1 MAAYLRTRQCTPQ
14 PGKIKGF
21 PCLNAGIGTLEIR
34 ISVRR
39 IMRFRS
45 CPALALL
52 FAVALALHA
61 QTASNPIQLTV
72 DLTDAPRKILHA
84 HMTIPVS
91 PGPLTLL
98 YAKWIPG
105 EHMPDGPIDNL
116 AGLFI
121 TANGQQLTWT
131 RDDVNMY
138 AIRLTVP
145 EGVTQL
151 DVKDDFLATAAASG
165 FSAGASTSASLALL
179 SWNELVLYP
188 AGHKDDADIQVQPS
202 VILPQGWQ
210 YGTALTK
217 TGGDATHVDFQTV
230 PLEQLIDS
238 PLLTGKYFIEIVLAP
253 EVSPKHFLDIAAD
266 GPEDLKV
273 SPDAVQ
279 GYSNLVRETGA
290 LYQSRHY
297 TSYHFLVTASD
308 QVAHFGLEHHQSSD
322 DRVPERTF
330 IDDNLELLSADL
342 LPHEFTHSWNGKYRR
357 PAGLATGNYEDP
369 MKGNLLWVYE
379 GLTDYL
385 GNVLAARSKIET
397 AAQYRDYLAQDAATL
412 DYRPGRTWRDLQ
424 DTATAAQILYDYGYG
439 SPWDNWRRNTDY
451 YGEGDLVWL
460 DVDTTIRKLT
470 NDKKSLND
478 FLAAFEGLGGNTGPK
493 VVPYTFDDVV
503 SGLNNVVPYDWAG
516 FLRERLTSKAP
527 HAPLGGIENGGY
539 KLVYSDQPNDY
550 TQAQTAATGTT
561 LAWWSIGIDVTSD
574 GHIDDVLVGSAAD
587 KAKLGPGMQIIAVNG
602 RQFSGQLLNDAIRDA
617 KGNTNP
623 ISLIVANTGT
633 YRVIALDYHDG
644 LRYPHLERVDGTS
657 DRLDDIL
664 KPMTASAK

>member
-1 MAAYLRTRQCTPQ
+1 MHFRLRPLL
-14 PGKIKGF
+14 G
-21 PCLNAGIGTLEIR
+21 
-34 ISVRR
+34 
-39 IMRFRS
+39 
-45 CPALALL
+45 LL
-52 FAVALALHA
+52 FAAAVSLNA
-61 QTASNPIQLTV
+61 QTGANPIRITV

-91 PGPLTLL
+91 PGPVTLL

-121 TANGQQLTWT
+121 TANGQPLAWT

-138 AIRLTVP
+138 AIRVTVP

-188 AGHKDDADIQVQPS
+188 AGHKDDADISVQPS

-217 TGGDATHVDFQTV
+217 TGGDASHIDFDAV
-230 PLEQLIDS
+230 SLEQLIDS
-238 PLLTGKYFIEIVLAP
+238 PLLAGRYFVEIPLAP

-266 GPEDLKV
+266 GPEDLKLT
-273 SPDAVQ
+273 PETIQ

-297 TSYHFLVTASD
+297 ASYHFLVTASD

-322 DRVPERTF
+322 DRVPEKTF
-330 IDDNLELLSADL
+330 VDDNLLLLSADL

-379 GLTDYL
+379 GLTNYL

-424 DTATAAQILYDYGYG
+424 DTATAAQILYMYGDG

-451 YGEGDLVWL
+451 YAEGDLVWL
-460 DVDTTIRKLT
+460 DVDATIRKLT
-470 NDKKSLND
+470 SDKKSLND
-478 FLAAFEGLGGNTGPK
+478 FLAAFEGLGGNTPPK

-503 SGLNNVVPYDWAG
+503 NGLNGVVAYDWAG

-527 HAPLGGIENGGY
+527 HAPVGGIENGGY
-539 KLVYSDQPNDY
+539 KLVYTDQPNEV
-550 TQAQTAATGTT
+550 TQAQMTATGSTQE
-561 LAWWSIGIDVTSD
+561 WWSIGIDVTSD
-574 GHIDDVLVGSAAD
+574 GRIEDVLVGSAAD
-587 KAKLGPGMQIIAVNG
+587 KAQLGPGMQIIAVNG
-602 RQFSGQLLNDAIRDA
+602 RQFSGALLSDAIRDA

-633 YRVIALDYHDG
+633 FRVVALDYHDG
-644 LRYPHLERVDGTS
+644 LRYPHLERVDGTP

-664 KPMTASAK
+664 KPMTEAAK

>member
-1 MAAYLRTRQCTPQ
+1 
-14 PGKIKGF
+14 
-21 PCLNAGIGTLEIR
+21 
-34 ISVRR
+34 
-39 IMRFRS
+39 
-45 CPALALL
+45 
-52 FAVALALHA
+52 
-61 QTASNPIQLTV
+61 
-72 DLTDAPRKILHA
+72 
-84 HMTIPVS
+84 
-91 PGPLTLL
+91 
-98 YAKWIPG
+98 
-105 EHMPDGPIDNL
+105 
-116 AGLFI
+116 
-121 TANGQQLTWT
+121 
-131 RDDVNMY
+131 
-138 AIRLTVP
+138 
-145 EGVTQL
+145 
-151 DVKDDFLATAAASG
+151 
-165 FSAGASTSASLALL
+165 
-179 SWNELVLYP
+179 
-188 AGHKDDADIQVQPS
+188 
-202 VILPQGWQ
+202 
-210 YGTALTK
+210 
-217 TGGDATHVDFQTV
+217 VDFDTV
-230 PLEQLIDS
+230 SLEQLIDS
-238 PLLTGKYFIEIVLAP
+238 PLLTGKYFVEIALAP
-253 EVSPKHFLDIAAD
+253 EVTPKHFLDIAAD

-273 SPDAVQ
+273 SPEAVE

-297 TSYHFLVTASD
+297 NSYHFLVTASD

-330 IDDNLELLSADL
+330 IDDNLQLLSADL

-412 DYRPGRTWRDLQ
+412 DARPGRTWRDLQ
-424 DTATAAQILYDYGYG
+424 DTATGAQILYMYGYG

-493 VVPYTFDDVV
+493 VVQYTFDDVV
-503 SGLNNVVPYDWAG
+503 NGLNNVVAYDWAG
-516 FLRERLTSKAP
+516 FLQQRLTSKSP

-539 KLVYSDQPNDY
+539 KLVYTDQPNDY
-550 TQAQTAATGTT
+550 TQAQMTATGTT
-561 LAWWSIGIDVTSD
+561 LAWWSIGIDVASD
-574 GHIDDVLVGSAAD
+574 GRIDDVLVDSASD

-617 KGNTNP
+617 KGNDNP

-633 YRVIALDYHDG
+633 YRVVGLDYHDG
-644 LRYPHLERVDGTS
+644 LRYPHLERVEGTP

-664 KPMTASAK
+664 KPMTGSAK

>member
-1 MAAYLRTRQCTPQ
+1 
-14 PGKIKGF
+14 
-21 PCLNAGIGTLEIR
+21 
-34 ISVRR
+34 
-39 IMRFRS
+39 MRFRL
-45 CPALALL
+45 CPPFALL
-52 FAVALALHA
+52 FAVALAVHA
-61 QTASNPIQLTV
+61 QTSAIKDDNSTRTAPIKITV

-84 HMTIPVS
+84 HMTIPVT

-98 YAKWIPG
+98 FAKWIPG

-121 TANGQQLTWT
+121 TANGQQLPWT

-138 AIRLTVP
+138 AIRVTVP

-165 FSAGASTSASLALL
+165 FSAGASTSANLALL
-179 SWNELVLYP
+179 SWNEMVLYP
-188 AGHKDDADIQVQPS
+188 AGHKDDADVYVQPS
-202 VILPQGWQ
+202 IVLPEGWQ
-210 YGTALTK
+210 YGTALAK
-217 TGGDATHVDFQTV
+217 TGGDATHVDFETV
-230 PLEQLIDS
+230 SLEQLIDS
-238 PLLTGKYFIEIVLAP
+238 PLLTGKYFVEIALAP
-253 EVSPKHFLDIAAD
+253 EVTPKHFLDIAAD

-273 SPDAVQ
+273 SPEAVE

-297 TSYHFLVTASD
+297 NSYHFLVTASD

-330 IDDNLELLSADL
+330 IDDNLQLLSADL

-412 DYRPGRTWRDLQ
+412 DARPGRTWRDLQ
-424 DTATAAQILYDYGYG
+424 DTATGAQILYMYGYG

-493 VVPYTFDDVV
+493 VVQYTFDDVV
-503 SGLNNVVPYDWAG
+503 NGLNNVVAYDWAG
-516 FLRERLTSKAP
+516 FLQQRLTSKSP

-539 KLVYSDQPNDY
+539 KLVYTDQPNDY
-550 TQAQTAATGTT
+550 TQAQMTATGTT
-561 LAWWSIGIDVTSD
+561 LAWWSIGIDVASD
-574 GHIDDVLVGSAAD
+574 GRIDDVLVDSASD

-617 KGNTNP
+617 KGNDNP

-633 YRVIALDYHDG
+633 YRVVGLDYHDG
-644 LRYPHLERVDGTS
+644 LRYPHLERVEGTP

-664 KPMTASAK
+664 KPMTGSAK

>member
-1 MAAYLRTRQCTPQ
+1 MYFRLRPMFGPIFAAALS
-14 PGKIKGF
+14 
-21 PCLNAGIGTLEIR
+21 L
-34 ISVRR
+34 SV
-39 IMRFRS
+39 
-45 CPALALL
+45 
-52 FAVALALHA
+52 VLHA
-61 QTASNPIQLTV
+61 QTAPIKDDNSTGNAPIKITA
-72 DLTDAPRKILHA
+72 DLTDAPRKIIHA
-84 HMTIPVS
+84 QMTIPVS

-121 TANGQQLTWT
+121 SANGQQLAWV

-138 AIRLTVP
+138 AIRVTVP

-151 DVKDDFLATAAASG
+151 DVKDDFLATAAATG
-165 FSAGASTSASLALL
+165 FSAGASTSANLALL
-179 SWNELVLYP
+179 SWNEVVLYP
-188 AGHKDDADIQVQPS
+188 AGQEPADIFLQPS

-217 TGGDATHVDFQTV
+217 AGGDASHVDFEAV
-230 PLEQLIDS
+230 SLEQLIDS
-238 PLLTGKYFIEIVLAP
+238 PLLSGRYFLEVPLAP
-253 EVSPKHFLDIAAD
+253 EVTPKHFLDVAAD
-266 GPEDLKV
+266 GPEDLKL
-273 SPDAVQ
+273 SPETIN

-297 TSYHFLVTASD
+297 ESYHFLVTASD

-322 DRVPERTF
+322 DRVPEKTF
-330 IDDNLELLSADL
+330 VDDNVLLLSADL

-424 DTATAAQILYDYGYG
+424 DTATAAQILYEA
-439 SPWDNWRRNTDY
+439 SSQWDNWRRNTDY

-460 DVDTTIRKLT
+460 DVDTTIRRLT
-470 NDKKSLND
+470 KEEKSLND
-478 FLAAFEGLGGNTGPK
+478 FLAAFEGLGGNTPPK

-503 SGLNNVVPYDWAG
+503 NGLNAVVAYDWAG
-516 FLRERLTSKAP
+516 FLTERLTSKSPQAP
-527 HAPLGGIENGGY
+527 MGGIENGGY
-539 KLVYSDQPNDY
+539 KLVFTDQPNEI
-550 TQAQTAATGTT
+550 TQASIAATGTT
-561 LAWWSIGIDVTSD
+561 PGWWSIGIDVTSD
-574 GHIDDVLVGSAAD
+574 GHIEDVLVGSPAD
-587 KAKLGPGMQIIAVNG
+587 KAKLGPGMQIVAVNG
-602 RQFSGQLLNDAIRDA
+602 RQFTAQLLGDAIRDA
-617 KGNTNP
+617 KGNSAP
-623 ISLIVANTGT
+623 IELIVVNTGT
-633 YRVIALDYHDG
+633 YRVVGIDYHDG
-644 LRYPHLERVDGTS
+644 QRYPHLERVDGTP
-657 DRLDDIL
+657 DRLDEIL
-664 KPMTASAK
+664 APMTGAPKAHPGE

>member
-1 MAAYLRTRQCTPQ
+1 MHFRLRPLL
-14 PGKIKGF
+14 G
-21 PCLNAGIGTLEIR
+21 
-34 ISVRR
+34 
-39 IMRFRS
+39 
-45 CPALALL
+45 LL
-52 FAVALALHA
+52 FAAVVSLHA
-61 QTASNPIQLTV
+61 QTGSNPIKITV

-84 HMTIPVS
+84 RMTIPVS
-91 PGPLTLL
+91 PGPVTLL

-121 TANGQQLTWT
+121 TANGQPLAWV

-138 AIRLTVP
+138 AVRVTVP

-188 AGHKDDADIQVQPS
+188 AGHKDDADISVQPS

-217 TGGDATHVDFQTV
+217 TGGDAAHIDFDAV
-230 PLEQLIDS
+230 SLEQLIDS
-238 PLLTGKYFIEIVLAP
+238 PLLAGRYFVEIPLAP

-266 GPEDLKV
+266 GPEDLKLT
-273 SPDAVQ
+273 PETIQ

-297 TSYHFLVTASD
+297 ASYHFLVTASD

-322 DRVPERTF
+322 DRVPEKTF
-330 IDDNLELLSADL
+330 VDDNLLLLSADL

-379 GLTDYL
+379 GLTNYL

-424 DTATAAQILYDYGYG
+424 DTATAAQILYLYGDG

-451 YGEGDLVWL
+451 YAEGDLVWL

-470 NDKKSLND
+470 SDKKSLND
-478 FLAAFEGLGGNTGPK
+478 FLAAFEGLGGNTPPR
-493 VVPYTFDDVV
+493 VVPYAFDDVV
-503 SGLNNVVPYDWAG
+503 NGLNGVVAYDWAG

-527 HAPLGGIENGGY
+527 HAPLGGIESGGY
-539 KLVYSDQPNDY
+539 KLVFTDQPNEV
-550 TQAQTAATGTT
+550 TQAQMTATGSTQE
-561 LAWWSIGIDVTSD
+561 WWSIGIDVTSD
-574 GHIDDVLVGSAAD
+574 GRIEDVLVGSAAD
-587 KAKLGPGMQIIAVNG
+587 KAQLGPGMQIIAVNG
-602 RQFSGQLLNDAIRDA
+602 RQFSGALLSDAIRDA

-633 YRVIALDYHDG
+633 FRVVALDYHDG
-644 LRYPHLERVDGTS
+644 LRYPHLERVDGTP

-664 KPMTASAK
+664 KPMTEAAK

>member
-1 MAAYLRTRQCTPQ
+1 MH
-14 PGKIKGF
+14 
-21 PCLNAGIGTLEIR
+21 
-34 ISVRR
+34 
-39 IMRFRS
+39 FRS
-45 CPALALL
+45 GSAMGLL
-52 FAVALALHA
+52 FAAALSLPA
-61 QTASNPIQLTV
+61 QTASNPIHLTV
-72 DLTDAPRKILHA
+72 DLTEAPRKILHA

-98 YAKWIPG
+98 YPKWIPG
-105 EHMPDGPIDNL
+105 EHMPDGPIDDL

-121 TANGQQLTWT
+121 TANGQQLSWV

-138 AIRLTVP
+138 AIHLTVP
-145 EGVTQL
+145 EGVTEL
-151 DVKDDFLATAAASG
+151 DVKDDFLATAGATG
-165 FSAGASTSASLALL
+165 FSAGASTSANLAML

-188 AGHKDDADIQVQPS
+188 SGHKDDADIYVEPS

-217 TGGDATHVDFQTV
+217 AGGDNAHVDFSTV
-230 PLEQLIDS
+230 SLERLIDS
-238 PLLTGKYFIEIVLAP
+238 PLLTGRYFVEIPLAA
-253 EVSPKHFLDIAAD
+253 EVTPKHFLDIAAD
-266 GPEDLKV
+266 GPEDLKLT
-273 SPDAVQ
+273 PETIN

-297 TSYHFLVTASD
+297 ESYHFLVTASD

-330 IDDNLELLSADL
+330 VDDNLLLLSADL

-379 GLTDYL
+379 GLTNYL

-397 AAQYRDYLAQDAATL
+397 AAQYRDYLAATAAWL

-424 DTATAAQILYDYGYG
+424 DTATAAQILYLYGDS

-451 YGEGDLVWL
+451 YSEGDLVWL

-478 FLAAFEGLGGNTGPK
+478 FLASFEGLGGNTPPK

-503 SGLNNVVPYDWAG
+503 KGLNDVVAYDWAG
-516 FLRERLTSKAP
+516 FLKERLTSKSP

-539 KLVYSDQPNDY
+539 KLVLHGYAERHHTGEDHDVGDDRGVVVDRDQREQRWAHRGCADRVGGRPGEVGAGDADCRGQRTPVQRATAERRDPRLKRELESDCADRGEHRGLQGAGPRLPRW
-550 TQAQTAATGTT
+550 AALSASG
-561 LAWWSIGIDVTSD
+561 ASGRDA
-574 GHIDDVLVGSAAD
+574 GSA
-587 KAKLGPGMQIIAVNG
+587 G
-602 RQFSGQLLNDAIRDA
+602 
-617 KGNTNP
+617 
-623 ISLIVANTGT
+623 
-633 YRVIALDYHDG
+633 
-644 LRYPHLERVDGTS
+644 
-657 DRLDDIL
+657 
-664 KPMTASAK
+664 